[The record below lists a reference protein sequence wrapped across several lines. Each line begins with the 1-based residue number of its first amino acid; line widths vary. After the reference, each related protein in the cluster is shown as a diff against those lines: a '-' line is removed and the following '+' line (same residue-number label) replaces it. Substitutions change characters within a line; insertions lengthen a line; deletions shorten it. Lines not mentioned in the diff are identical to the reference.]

1 MSNFDLILLLTLVV
15 LVGTLLAVIGVTV
28 FHHFWTRR
36 RIQQRAALAEEI
48 RPQLMTLLLEDEPDL
63 SLFET
68 EQGLRSRMIDDLAE
82 ALIGKLR
89 GADRERLVHL
99 LDRRGALER
108 ARLQLSSRRAPVR
121 ARAVQLLGST
131 GAPGALPFLAS
142 SLHDPN
148 RTVREVATRS
158 IGRLADPAATGP
170 LLALL
175 ATEDRPVPEHL
186 VRMALFRLGR
196 PAIPELIGELG
207 HRSPAVRRC
216 AADVLGHLG
225 AMEAI
230 RPLADLAQS
239 DEDHEAA
246 VIAVAA
252 IDRIDGPATA
262 DTLRRLAVESSIPEA
277 RDLAAAGVARRSP
290 PGADV
295 AAAAADAGADGG
307 ANNGASDDVV
317 DSVGSEL
324 AVGNG

>member
-1 MSNFDLILLLTLVV
+1 MTNFGLILLLTLVV
-15 LVGTLLAVIGVTV
+15 LTGTLLAVIGVTV

-36 RIQQRAALAEEI
+36 RILQRAALAEEI
-48 RPQLMTLLLEDEPDL
+48 RPQLMTMLLEDEPDL
-63 SLFET
+63 SRFET
-68 EQGLRSRMIDDLAE
+68 EQGLRSRVIDDLAE

-89 GADRERLVHL
+89 GADRERLVL
-99 LDRRGALER
+99 LLESRGALER

-158 IGRLADPAATGP
+158 IGRLADPAAAVP

-175 ATEDRPVPEHL
+175 AIEDRPVPEHL

-196 PAIPELIGELG
+196 PAIPQLIGELG
-207 HRSPAVRRC
+207 HRSPHVRCC
-216 AADVLGHLG
+216 ATDVLGHLG
-225 AMEAI
+225 AAEAI
-230 RPLADLAQS
+230 RPLTDLALS
-239 DEDHEAA
+239 DDDQDVAMT
-246 VIAVAA
+246 AVAA

-262 DTLRRLAVESSIPEA
+262 DALRRLATEASNADVERAASAALTRRGLSSPGDEVAANPREA
-277 RDLAAAGVARRSP
+277 DGD
-290 PGADV
+290 PGA
-295 AAAAADAGADGG
+295 
-307 ANNGASDDVV
+307 V
-317 DSVGSEL
+317 DSEL